1 MIISY
6 IKNISYF
13 YTIFINSKGE
23 KMSKIKTFA
32 AFAVLFLVVVS
43 CSKLKDLT
51 GGDKLY
57 FCEKYTT
64 KEIGEGT
71 KFTTG
76 TVTVMLKLANE
87 KQIGV
92 TSVDINI
99 TDIASGKVV
108 DTVPFTVQSSWFY
121 IHFDDVEFK
130 EPGKYKVSCLKK
142 DGTVIASNEV
152 EIVSK

>member
-1 MIISY
+1 
-6 IKNISYF
+6 
-13 YTIFINSKGE
+13 
-23 KMSKIKTFA
+23 MSKFKTFA
-32 AFAVLFLVVVS
+32 AFAVLFLVLVS
-43 CSKLKDLT
+43 CSKLQELT

-76 TVTVMLKLANE
+76 TITVMLKLS
-87 KQIGV
+87 KPIGV

-99 TDIASGKVV
+99 TDPASGKPVE
-108 DTVPFTVQSSWFY
+108 TVPFTVQSSWDY

>member
-1 MIISY
+1 MY
-6 IKNISYF
+6 KF
-13 YTIFINSKGE
+13 
-23 KMSKIKTFA
+23 KTFA
-32 AFAVLFLVVVS
+32 ALTVLFLVVVS
-43 CSKLKDLT
+43 CSKLKDLA

-64 KEIGEGT
+64 KEVGEGT

-76 TVTVMLKLANE
+76 TITVMVKLS
-87 KQIGV
+87 KPIGV

-99 TDIASGKVV
+99 SDAASGKPV
-108 DTVPFTVQSSWFY
+108 DTVPFTVQSSWDY

-142 DGTVIASNEV
+142 DGTVIATGEV
-152 EIVSK
+152 EITSK

>member
-1 MIISY
+1 M
-6 IKNISYF
+6 N
-13 YTIFINSKGE
+13 
-23 KMSKIKTFA
+23 KIKLFA

-43 CSKLKDLT
+43 CSKLQNLT
-51 GGDKLY
+51 GGDRLY

-64 KEIGEGT
+64 KEIGESS

-76 TVTVMLKLANE
+76 TLTVMLKLA
-87 KQIGV
+87 KPIGV
-92 TSVDINI
+92 TSVDINV
-99 TDIASGKVV
+99 TDQASGKAV
-108 DTVPFTVQSSWFY
+108 DTFPFTVQSSWDY

-142 DGTVIASNEV
+142 DGTVIATSEV

>member
-1 MIISY
+1 MNNRINFNR
-6 IKNISYF
+6 IKL
-13 YTIFINSKGE
+13 
-23 KMSKIKTFA
+23 FA
-32 AFAVLFLVVVS
+32 SLAVLFLVVVS
-43 CSKLKDLT
+43 CSKLQDLT
-51 GGDKLY
+51 GGDRLY

-76 TVTVMLKLANE
+76 TITVMLKL
-87 KQIGV
+87 KKPIGV
-92 TSVDINI
+92 TSVDINV
-99 TDIASGKVV
+99 TDVASGKAVE
-108 DTVPFTVQSSWFY
+108 TFPFTVQSSWDY

-142 DGTVIASNEV
+142 DGTVIATNEI

>member
-1 MIISY
+1 MN
-6 IKNISYF
+6 KV
-13 YTIFINSKGE
+13 
-23 KMSKIKTFA
+23 KIFA
-32 AFAVLFLVVVS
+32 AFAVLFLILVS
-43 CSKLKDLT
+43 CSKLQDLT

-64 KEIGEGT
+64 KEVGEGT

-76 TVTVMLKLANE
+76 TITVMLKLS
-87 KQIGV
+87 KPIGV
-92 TSVDINI
+92 TSVDVNI
-99 TDIASGKVV
+99 TDAATGKPVE
-108 DTVPFTVQSSWFY
+108 TVPFTVQSSWDY